1 MGVNLEQLRKEN
13 EVLDIFCN
21 LVSIPSPSLKEENV
35 SAWIIEFCK
44 QNNINAKLD
53 KYGNVYIHVP
63 ATDITKEPIMLSSHM
78 DVVGDDSPV
87 HPYIDE
93 DGFIHAEGRTL
104 GADDKV
110 GVACALMLAKELAKA
125 SSPQSSFAA
134 AENRSF
140 VCVPHG
146 GLEITF
152 TRDEET
158 GMSGIEHVEFDKILS
173 KYVLVCD
180 ADKLGQLQISGAS
193 YTNAKITVKG
203 LKGGHSGIDIG
214 DETRLNAA
222 KLLTELLAEF
232 PQGVFYKDETGVI
245 TSCNLGAVVA
255 GGIQNSVASI
265 VENVIKTNDYIT
277 EIMKKTSTN
286 IINVLGM
293 ASYSIRSASVAKEE
307 ALKALMVTI
316 VEKFNHK
323 YEGLAYAKIEFEP
336 HLPPFE
342 KADDDRIAIVHTE
355 ACKRAGI
362 QNDISSFH
370 AGAETHIYCQH
381 KNSKG
386 ETFKPMLLGLADVYN
401 MHSASEKV
409 DYKTLLKGYEVIKNT
424 FIVFNEK

>member
-1 MGVNLEQLRKEN
+1 MTVILDNLRNEN

-21 LVSIPSPSLKEENV
+21 LVSIPSPSLKEDKV
-35 SAWIIEFCK
+35 IDWILNYCK
-44 QNNINAKLD
+44 KNNINGKKD
-53 KYGNVYIHVP
+53 NYGNIYIHVP
-63 ATDITKEPIMLSSHM
+63 ATDETKEPIMLSSHM

-87 HPYIDE
+87 VIYLDE
-93 DGFIHAEGRTL
+93 EGFIHAKGRTL

-110 GVACALMLAKELAKA
+110 GVACALMLAKELANGLTPHPDHLQA
-125 SSPQSSFAA
+125 R
-134 AENRSF
+134 ENLI
-140 VCVPHG
+140 PHG

-158 GMSGIEHVEFDKILS
+158 GMSGIEHVEFDNILS
-173 KYVLVCD
+173 KYVLVND

-214 DETRLNAA
+214 DKTRLNAA
-222 KLLTELLAEF
+222 KLIAELIAEF
-232 PQGVFYKDETGVI
+232 PQGVFFEDETGVI
-245 TSCNLGAVVA
+245 TSCNLGAIVA

-265 VENVIKTNDYIT
+265 VEKGIKTNDYIT

-293 ASYSIRSASVAKEE
+293 ASYSIRSASIEKENE
-307 ALKALMVTI
+307 LKALMSSI
-316 VEKFNHK
+316 VDKFNKK
-323 YEGLAYAKIEFEP
+323 YESLAEAQIEFEI

-342 KADDDRIAIVHTE
+342 RAKDDRIEVVHTK
-355 ACKRAGI
+355 ACEKAGI
-362 QNDISSFH
+362 KNDISSFH

-386 ETFKPMLLGLADVYN
+386 ETFMPMLLGLADVYN
-401 MHSASEKV
+401 MHSANEKV
-409 DYKTLLKGYEVIKNT
+409 DYKSLLKGYEVIKNT
-424 FIVFNEK
+424 FIVFNEN

>member
-1 MGVNLEQLRKEN
+1 MSINLEDLRKKN

-21 LVSIPSPSLKEENV
+21 LVTIPSPSLKEEKV
-35 SAWIIEFCK
+35 SAWILDFCAK
-44 QNNINAKLD
+44 NGINAKLD
-53 KYGNVYIHVP
+53 NYGNVYIHVP
-63 ATDITKEPIMLSSHM
+63 ATDNTKEAIMLSSHM

-87 HPYIDE
+87 EIYLDE
-93 DGFIHAEGRTL
+93 EGFIHAKGRTL

-110 GVACALMLAKELAKA
+110 GVACALMLAKELKIN
-125 SSPQSSFAA
+125 SDY
-134 AENRSF
+134 
-140 VCVPHG
+140 PHG

-158 GMSGIEHVEFDKILS
+158 GMSGVEHVEFDKILS

-193 YTNAKITVKG
+193 YTNAKIIVKG

-222 KLLTELLAEF
+222 KLIAELIAEF

-245 TSCNLGAVVA
+245 TSCNLGAIVA

-265 VENVIKTNDYIT
+265 VEKGIKTNDYIT

-307 ALKALMVTI
+307 ELKTLMSSI

-323 YEGLAYAKIEFEP
+323 YEGLAEAIIEFEP

-342 KADDDRIAIVHTE
+342 KADDDRIENIHTE

-362 QNDISSFH
+362 ENDISSFH

-386 ETFKPMLLGLADVYN
+386 ETFMPMLLGLADVYN

-424 FIVFNEK
+424 FEEFNK

>member
-1 MGVNLEQLRKEN
+1 MGVSLEELRKEN

-21 LVSIPSPSLKEENV
+21 LVTTPSPSLKEEKVIEWILKFCGTNGI
-35 SAWIIEFCK
+35 SARTDE
-44 QNNINAKLD
+44 
-53 KYGNVYIHVP
+53 YGNVYINVP
-63 ATDITKEPIMLSSHM
+63 ATDGTKEPIMLSSHM
-78 DVVGDDSPV
+78 DVVGDDSPINI
-87 HPYIDE
+87 YLDDE
-93 DGFIHAEGRTL
+93 GFIHAEGRTL

-110 GVACALMLAKELAKA
+110 GVACALCLAKDLTNNTN
-125 SSPQSSFAA
+125 S
-134 AENRSF
+134 
-140 VCVPHG
+140 HG

-158 GMSGIEHVEFDKILS
+158 GMSGVEHVEYDKIQS
-173 KYVLVCD
+173 KYILVCD

-193 YTNAKITVKG
+193 YTNVKITVKG

-222 KLLTELLAEF
+222 KLIAELIAEF

-245 TSCNLGAVVA
+245 TSCNLGAIVA

-265 VENVIKTNDYIT
+265 VEKRVKTNDYIT

-293 ASYSIRSASVAKEE
+293 ASYSIRSASIAREE
-307 ALKALMVTI
+307 ALKVLMVSI
-316 VEKFNHK
+316 VEKFNKK
-323 YEGLAYAKIEFEP
+323 YAGLAEADIEFEI

-342 KADDDRIAIVHTE
+342 KAEDDRIEKVHTA
-355 ACKRAGI
+355 ACEKAGI
-362 QNDISSFH
+362 KNDISSFH

-381 KNSKG
+381 KNAKG
-386 ETFKPMLLGLADVYN
+386 ETFMPVLLGLADVYN
-401 MHSASEKV
+401 MHSAEEKV

-424 FIVFNEK
+424 FIEFNR